1 MPYSTY
7 FNDAMLNWF
16 KGTTFPAA
24 ISNLYVSLHTDNPGT
39 AGTANDVTAT
49 VATNRAAVAAADLSA
64 PANSGLSGGGRQI
77 SNTATVTLT
86 SNAGASATITY
97 FGIWDAVSGGNFL
110 GYGMLAT
117 PRLVQVGDV
126 VQFPISQLILRGI

>member
-24 ISNLYVSLHTDNPGT
+24 ISTAYISLHTATPG
-39 AGTANDVTAT
+39 ASGTSADVTI
-49 VATNRAAVAAADLSA
+49 AVAGSRASVAAGDLSA
-64 PANSGLSGGGRQI
+64 PADSALSGGGRQI

-86 SNAGASATITY
+86 ASALAGATVTF

-110 GYGMLAT
+110 GYGQLAT
-117 PRLVQVGDV
+117 PRIIQVGDV
-126 VQFPISQLILRGI
+126 VQFPISQFILRGI

>member
-24 ISNLYVSLHTDNPGT
+24 ISTVYISIHTGLPG
-39 AGTANDVTAT
+39 GTGASNDVTAT
-49 VATNRAAVAAADLSA
+49 VAGSRASIAAADLSA
-64 PANSGLSGGGRQI
+64 PADSALSGGGRQI
-77 SNTATVTLT
+77 SNTATITIT
-86 SNAGASATITY
+86 ASAAAGATITY
-97 FGIWDAVSGGNFL
+97 FGLWDAASGGNFL
-110 GYGMLAT
+110 GYGALAT
-117 PRLVQVGDV
+117 SRLVQVGDL